1 MEALLQRAIIGI
13 GHVVLVLLVSPLM
26 VNLIKKIKA
35 HFQCRRGPGLLQG
48 YYDLWKL
55 LKKDAV
61 ISEHASWI
69 FRATPYVVFSATLLA
84 AAIIP
89 AFTVLPPIGRVGDVI
104 AVIYLLG
111 LARFFTALAGLDT
124 ASSFGGMG
132 SSREMM
138 ISSLAEPVIITAL
151 FVLAITAGS
160 TNLSEIISSS
170 LTSGYMQ
177 PSYLL
182 ILLALL
188 IVVIAETG
196 RGPVDN
202 PATHLELTM
211 VHEAMVLE
219 YTGRDLA
226 LIEWASSIKL
236 MLLLTLI
243 ANVFLPWG
251 IARETTW
258 VFMLSGI
265 AAIIIKVTVLA
276 SIIAVVESSTAKLR
290 LFRVPELIGGSFAL
304 AMLALILRITG
315 KG

>member
-1 MEALLQRAIIGI
+1 MEVLLRQAVITSV
-13 GHVVLVLLVSPLM
+13 HLVLILVAAPL
-26 VNLIKKIKA
+26 VTNLIKKVKA
-35 HFQCRRGPGLLQG
+35 RLQCRIGPGVLQG

-61 ISEHASWI
+61 ISEHASWV
-69 FRATPYVVFSATLLA
+69 FRAMPYVVFSSMFLA

-89 AFTVLPPIGRVGDVI
+89 AFSLSLPVETVGDAIV
-104 AVIYLLG
+104 VIYLLG

-138 ISSLAEPVIITAL
+138 ISSLVEPAIMTAL
-151 FVLAITAGS
+151 FVLAISAGS
-160 TNLSEIISSS
+160 TNFSDIIAASLSAS
-170 LTSGYMQ
+170 YMQ
-177 PSYLL
+177 PIYLL

-188 IVVIAETG
+188 VVAVAETG
-196 RGPVDN
+196 RVPVDN

-226 LIEWASSIKL
+226 LIEWAGSIKL
-236 MLLLTLI
+236 TLLLALI
-243 ANVFLPWG
+243 ANVFFPWG
-251 IARETTW
+251 IAESTSLLAIGIGLIAII
-258 VFMLSGI
+258 VKVGLLAAGI
-265 AAIIIKVTVLA
+265 AVA
-276 SIIAVVESSTAKLR
+276 ESSVAKLR

-304 AMLALILRITG
+304 AMLALIIRVTG
-315 KG
+315 MG

>member
-196 RGPVDN
+196 RVPVDN